1 MQREM
6 KKSVLCLKYK
16 RAFDWNKNLF
26 LENGTESQTKKNIL
40 QIVITLCAI
49 LNYFLH
55 LDCNCNRKFVR
66 TTIFQSLM
74 SHVALQS
81 VVCTLH
87 NNAFMRHIQNAICF
101 HTHIHTLSTTAI
113 QPFSQYFFSSFC
125 CHSIFYLVFFFASDE
140 VERKI

>member
-6 KKSVLCLKYK
+6 KKTVLCLKYK

-26 LENGTESQTKKNIL
+26 LENGIAKKNIL
-40 QIVITLCAI
+40 QIVITLSAI
-49 LNYFLH
+49 LHYVLH
-55 LDCNCNRKFVR
+55 LNCNRNRKFVR

-101 HTHIHTLSTTAI
+101 HTHR
-113 QPFSQYFFSSFC
+113 
-125 CHSIFYLVFFFASDE
+125 D
-140 VERKI
+140 